1 MGIFTLQGEKRVGLN
16 FLPINFE
23 TKLKVISRCCLACIF
38 VCLLVHAEVL
48 MF

>member
-1 MGIFTLQGEKRVGLN
+1 MGIFTLH

-23 TKLKVISRCCLACIF
+23 TKLKAISKCCLACVFIH
-38 VCLLVHAEVL
+38 LLVHAEVL